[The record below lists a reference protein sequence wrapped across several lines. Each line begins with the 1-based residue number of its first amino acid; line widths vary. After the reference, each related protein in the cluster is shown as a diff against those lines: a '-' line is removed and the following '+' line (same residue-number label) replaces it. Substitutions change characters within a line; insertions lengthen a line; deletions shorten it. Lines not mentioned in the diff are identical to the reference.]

1 MYSIYGGAAHLPL
14 FHKQQFRFRGWEKN
28 LCHLRNV
35 DKAGGQSKSHANR
48 HESGRVFPLARR
60 ITLVRADR
68 VYTSLKREAYNAQN
82 DASRLR
88 NSYSTIYADL
98 YASSGPNRYP
108 VHTTLHCS
116 LHFYPLP
123 VSTHFV
129 SHDFYFSSF
138 FFLLQMCV
146 LCSRANIE
154 FRSFYSAV
162 IFDEKNGT
170 N

>member
-1 MYSIYGGAAHLPL
+1 MYSIYGGTAHLPL

-68 VYTSLKREAYNAQN
+68 VYTSVKREAYNAQN

-88 NSYSTIYADL
+88 NSTVQFMLIYMHLAVQIGTPYTRPSTVLSISIPCLFPRISCHAI
-98 YASSGPNRYP
+98 SI
-108 VHTTLHCS
+108 
-116 LHFYPLP
+116 FLP
-123 VSTHFV
+123 
-129 SHDFYFSSF
+129 SSF
-138 FFLLQMCV
+138 YYKCMCFV
-146 LCSRANIE
+146 RELTS
-154 FRSFYSAV
+154 SFEAS
-162 IFDEKNGT
+162 IPQ
-170 N
+170 